1 MYEITDKERLAS
13 GLVMLKVTAPEV
25 ARKARP
31 GQFVIARADEQGERI
46 PISIADWSDGTVTLV
61 FQEIGTSTRKLGSL
75 DKGMKIQNIAGP
87 LGNPAKVENFGTV
100 VVASGCFGTGP
111 AYALARALKDAGNR
125 VISVVEGRNRDYLF
139 WTDRIEEI
147 SDRLIVTCGDGS
159 AEDQCATGP
168 LIELLKSEKVDR
180 VYAVGC
186 TFMMMECS
194 RATKPSG
201 VETMVSLVPIMVDGT
216 GMCGACRCSVAGEM
230 KLGCVDGP
238 EFDGHKVDWDLL
250 IERARSYL
258 DDEVR
263 SLDLWDRENWHRA
276 MRPMAGSD

>member
-87 LGNPAKVENFGTV
+87 LGNPSKIENFGTV
-100 VVASGCFGTGP
+100 VVASGCFGNGP

-139 WTDRIEEI
+139 WTDRIKEV

-168 LIELLKSEKVDR
+168 LVELLKSEDVDR

-216 GMCGACRCSVAGEM
+216 GMCGACRCSVGGEM

-238 EFDGHKVDWDLL
+238 EFDGHKVTGTF
-250 IERARSYL
+250 S
-258 DDEVR
+258 
-263 SLDLWDRENWHRA
+263 
-276 MRPMAGSD
+276 